1 MQLEQPLDGGH
12 RPYCIQ
18 FLTCSHQPKSL
29 QSKILNYIFQD
40 KQYQKEQPIYHIH
53 VDIGEIDCQK
63 RNDDSLGKS
72 GQVNFEFMVCKKINN
87 TLDFKESDLKKSKT
101 LVTDYL

>member
-1 MQLEQPLDGGH
+1 MEVIDH
-12 RPYCIQ
+12 IVYS
-18 FLTCSHQPKSL
+18 FLAFIDTRGL

-72 GQVNFEFMVCKKINN
+72 GQN
-87 TLDFKESDLKKSKT
+87 
-101 LVTDYL
+101 